1 MKKREKFSTNC
12 PICRSKKTKKLYKSK
27 IEESNPYTKFLL
39 EKVVDNRKL
48 INCDMKLCL
57 NCLLCFFDY
66 RYTQKE
72 LNRFDFLIGQVKAG
86 QNSPVEI
93 NELKQLLM
101 KFSNKQLLPKSEVN
115 NILAELLYLGY

>member
-1 MKKREKFSTNC
+1 M
-12 PICRSKKTKKLYKSK
+12 KTKYSVPAPQK
-27 IEESNPYTKFLL
+27 EQQ
-39 EKVVDNRKL
+39 
-48 INCDMKLCL
+48 
-57 NCLLCFFDY
+57 
-66 RYTQKE
+66 QKE
-72 LNRFDFLIGQVKAG
+72 LDRFDFLIGQVKAG